1 MHTVPALQHDD
12 LVLTDS
18 HAILIYLSENFGG
31 GDLWPVDPVDRINV
45 LNKLFYSG
53 TLLFRRDSDAIVGI
67 HFLNTKCYDSSFNVL
82 HLQGQIIIKKL
93 RKNEVE
99 EHADKIRE
107 QYDILETFL
116 GQTKFISTNY
126 VSLSRYI
133 ASSKLILSAVHVFTL
148 ISCSSQSP
156 IFR

>member
-1 MHTVPALQHDD
+1 MHTIPALKHNDI
-12 LVLTDS
+12 VLTDS
-18 HAILIYLSENFGG
+18 HAILIYLSEKFNG

-53 TLLFRRDSDAIVGI
+53 TLLFRRDSDAIV
-67 HFLNTKCYDSSFNVL
+67 SSFYRLRTINSMWFILFVW

-93 RKNEVE
+93 RKDEVE

-116 GQTKFISTNY
+116 GKTKFIATNY
-126 VSLSRYI
+126 VSSI
-133 ASSKLILSAVHVFTL
+133 DQNNKILL
-148 ISCSSQSP
+148 
-156 IFR
+156 